1 MAAAILDPDPQ
12 LDYLGQAMLELGRY
26 VKAQGLDGRFAV
38 EFSAHHGDI
47 RSARTIRENPLP
59 QPPAAKP

>member
-1 MAAAILDPDPQ
+1 MAVALDPDPQ
-12 LDYLGQAMLELGRY
+12 VDYLAGQMVDLGRY
-26 VKAQGLDGRFAV
+26 VKSQGLDGRFAI

-47 RSARTIRENPLP
+47 RSARTIRETPLP